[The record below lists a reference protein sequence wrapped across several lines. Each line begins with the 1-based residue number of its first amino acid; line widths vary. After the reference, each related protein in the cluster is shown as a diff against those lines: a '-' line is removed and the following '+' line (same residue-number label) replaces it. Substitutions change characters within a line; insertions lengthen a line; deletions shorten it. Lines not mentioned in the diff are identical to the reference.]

1 MSTSYEPRLG
11 RWVQA
16 SIALLLKET
25 IEETLGIEY
34 FVEGMHEEIES
45 AFTKDSAVLRVTGP
59 IFYDQPGCALYKFEV
74 LVLLT
79 DYPKTS
85 ETRYNL
91 ENWAGEIAKLLSD
104 VIPVYRHGDED
115 PATQAGCLQRD
126 RSSREFVRTV
136 NFGLID
142 KDSSIR
148 QVGVLAK
155 YEIELPT

>member
-1 MSTSYEPRLG
+1 MTSYQPELG
-11 RWVQA
+11 RWTTA
-16 SIALLLKET
+16 SIALYLKDT
-25 IEETLGIEY
+25 IDSLGIEY
-34 FVEGMHEEIES
+34 YVEGMHDEVES
-45 AFTKDSAVLRVTGP
+45 AFTKNSAVLRVTGP
-59 IFYDQPGCALYKFEV
+59 DYFDYPGCDLYKFEV

-79 DYPKTS
+79 SFPKAS

-91 ENWAGEIAKLLSD
+91 ENWAGQIAKLLSA
-104 VIPVYRHGDED
+104 VIPVYRHGDTD

-126 RSSREFVRTV
+126 RDSREFVRTV

-142 KDSSIR
+142 KDLTIR

>member
-1 MSTSYEPRLG
+1 MPTSYEPKLG

-16 SIALLLKET
+16 SIALLLKDT
-25 IEETLGIEY
+25 IEALGIEY
-34 FVEGMHEEIES
+34 YVEGLHDEIES

-59 IFYDQPGCALYKFEV
+59 IFYDQPGCDLYKFEV

-79 DYPKTS
+79 DYPKK
-85 ETRYNL
+85 
-91 ENWAGEIAKLLSD
+91 ILSG

-115 PATQAGCLQRD
+115 PATEAGCLQRD